1 MTRMTF
7 KEKFLFIFLQI
18 ITIGLIWIYWNQQKQ
33 KLGQENELSYATK
46 TNFEINKLIN
56 LIGEKENIL
65 EITNTHTKVK
75 ISFKDRTKI
84 NPEAIKNLK
93 GVSGIFFN
101 DQTITIIVGN
111 EARIINEL
119 MTKTITINN

>member
-84 NPEAIKNLK
+84 NPEAIKDLK

-119 MTKTITINN
+119 MTKTINN

>member
-119 MTKTITINN
+119 ITKTITINN

>member
-65 EITNTHTKVK
+65 EISNTHTKVK

-84 NPEAIKNLK
+84 NAEAIKNLK

-111 EARIINEL
+111 EAKIINEL
-119 MTKTITINN
+119 ITKTITINN

>member
-84 NPEAIKNLK
+84 NPEAIKDLK

-119 MTKTITINN
+119 MTKTINNNN

>member
-84 NPEAIKNLK
+84 NAEAIKNLK

-111 EARIINEL
+111 EAKIINEL
-119 MTKTITINN
+119 ITKTITINN

>member
-46 TNFEINKLIN
+46 TNFDINKLIN

-119 MTKTITINN
+119 MTKTINNNN

>member
-75 ISFKDRTKI
+75 ISFKNRTKI

-119 MTKTITINN
+119 MTKTINN

>member
-65 EITNTHTKVK
+65 EISNTHTKVK

-84 NPEAIKNLK
+84 NPEAIKDLK

>member
-119 MTKTITINN
+119 MTKTINN

>member
-56 LIGEKENIL
+56 LIGERENIL
-65 EITNTHTKVK
+65 EISNTHTKVK

-119 MTKTITINN
+119 ITKTITINN

>member
-65 EITNTHTKVK
+65 EISNTHTKVK

-119 MTKTITINN
+119 ITKTITINN

>member
-84 NPEAIKNLK
+84 NPEAIKDLK

-111 EARIINEL
+111 EAKIINEL

>member
-111 EARIINEL
+111 EAKIINEL
-119 MTKTITINN
+119 ITKTITINN

>member
-111 EARIINEL
+111 EAKIINEL

>member
-7 KEKFLFIFLQI
+7 KEKFLFIFLQV

-111 EARIINEL
+111 EAKIINEL